1 MAQFDFK
8 QAIAKVEA
16 NKPKPA
22 PVAPKPGYNSDGSD
36 SAVWGE
42 LNKLVPEADAK
53 NAAANAKLDEFGAA
67 TAANQA
73 QKLSGYEKQL
83 AAAEAG
89 EQDFAVREGMIS
101 KDAAAAARNLN
112 RQGAAAAS
120 RSRNLG
126 TLRGMADQTGITRA
140 QMDTQYGQQQ
150 LENAAQRR
158 AAQQQAGALQVT
170 LANERQKALVQQT
183 TGKQDA
189 LNQMYAQ
196 IDEIEDSTNKANP
209 VHLSDEEVMQAAEE
223 MRRKVSPGATSAEE
237 RAAIEAY
244 IQQYID
250 DNT

>member
-53 NAAANAKLDEFGAA
+53 LAGIASQ

-73 QKLSGYEKQL
+73 QKLSGYEQQL
-83 AAAEAG
+83 AAAQAG

-101 KDAAAAARNLN
+101 KEATAAARNLN
-112 RQGAAAAS
+112 RQGAAIAA
-120 RSRNLG
+120 RNKNLG
-126 TLRGMADQTGITRA
+126 QSRGQAREFADTRA
-140 QMDTQYGQQQ
+140 QMDTAYGRQQ

-158 AAQQQAGALQVT
+158 AAQQQAGALQST
-170 LANERQKALVQQT
+170 LAEEKQRALVQQT

-209 VHLSDEEVMQAAEE
+209 VHLSDGEVMQAAEE
-223 MRRKVSPGATSAEE
+223 MRRKVLPGATSAEE

-244 IQQYID
+244 IQQYIA